1 MKKYQELGLFVSSFI
16 PLYLLIMC
24 KILLEIINGN
34 LSFNTLNTA
43 MLCFLLLLSIFGIIV
58 LVDCLKKCKHNAK
71 QTITIISKTNSTD
84 QYFLGYFSLFVLFA
98 ISFEIE
104 MMSMA
109 FVFIFVLVF
118 IGIVYIKNDLYYV
131 NPLLNI
137 LGYSFY
143 DIQYKTEDDEQI
155 KQARVFFNGKL
166 DIGREYRVNFKNPNF
181 CFVKKHK

>member
-1 MKKYQELGLFVSSFI
+1 MKKYQELGLFISSFI

-34 LSFNTLNTA
+34 LSFNVLNST
-43 MLCFLLLLSIFGIIV
+43 MLILLVLLSIFGIVV
-58 LVDCLKKCKHNAK
+58 LIESLKKCKLNATQK
-71 QTITIISKTNSTD
+71 ITVISKTNSTD

-109 FVFIFVLVF
+109 FVFVIVLVF
-118 IGIVYIKNDLYYV
+118 IGIVYIKNDLYFV

-143 DIQYKTEDDEQI
+143 DIEYKTEDDEHI

-166 DIGREYRVNFKNPNF
+166 KVGKEYKVNFKNPNF
-181 CFVKKHK
+181 CFVKK